1 MMTGQEPENRVAAT
15 GEPVRQN
22 AGFRIFDSIRIG
34 GVEIVVG
41 ENARRTQYVTW
52 LYTPQSQYLW
62 GHYFTDKKKALSDFY
77 RRAEEELRAQK
88 YEKTGC
94 VRKRESRDER

>member
-41 ENARRTQYVTW
+41 ESARQTQYVTW